1 MRVFLYMLTI
11 LLIPG
16 GFLFCIAHG
25 VGRAHRRR
33 VAARE
38 RIKWIQFQRWRNT
51 IPPAEAWERAEPYGH
66 GSASTYVP
74 EWAEPLTKTP
84 KRRKTDQQNRRPT
97 VPTENS
103 DPDYD
108 L

>member
-1 MRVFLYMLTI
+1 VRLFLYALTI

-33 VAARE
+33 VVEME
-38 RIKWIQFQRWRNT
+38 RMERDNWVRHWRTQNQS
-51 IPPAEAWERAEPYGH
+51 EAWARQDPYGH
-66 GSASTYVP
+66 GSASSYVP
-74 EWAEPLTKTP
+74 EWAEPLAKTP
-84 KRRKTDQQNRRPT
+84 KRRKTDRRST